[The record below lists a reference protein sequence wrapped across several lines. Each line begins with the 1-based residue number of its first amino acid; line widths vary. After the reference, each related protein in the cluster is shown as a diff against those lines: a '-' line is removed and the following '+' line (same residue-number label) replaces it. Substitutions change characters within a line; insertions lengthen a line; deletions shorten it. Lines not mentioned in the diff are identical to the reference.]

1 MTNNGGKVTMA
12 NPQPDAGG
20 QDSIEAE
27 RSIAA
32 FVDPAKNRIRLEI
45 SPVDGVEFSVWMSAE
60 RFQQS
65 LPELMACA
73 LQLGVPWPKLP
84 S

>member
-1 MTNNGGKVTMA
+1 MA
-12 NPQPDAGG
+12 NRQVDLSG
-20 QDSIEAE
+20 QDSIEAP
-27 RSIAA
+27 RSLCA

-45 SPVDGVEFSVWMSAE
+45 SPVDGVELSLWMSAE

-73 LQLGVPWPKLP
+73 LQLGIPWPKLP